1 MTLQLCP
8 FVLEQPLP
16 DEMKGKGVG
25 GQRIARHRVRGQ
37 TGFETGSILESE
49 RAEGGLRHDR
59 YRAGGRHAE
68 RKLRV
73 SRSSRL
79 STMTSS
85 WNEAI
90 NCWLGINTGS
100 LSEDTRKAAV
110 GSTQPGDS
118 V

>member
-8 FVLEQPLP
+8 FVLQQALP

-25 GQRIARHRVRGQ
+25 GQRIVGDRVLSQ
-37 TGFETGSILESE
+37 TGFEAGSILESE
-49 RAEGGLRHDR
+49 RAEGGLRHER

-68 RKLRV
+68 CKLRV

-85 WNEAI
+85 WNEPI
-90 NCWLGINTGS
+90 NCRLAIKTLTIS
-100 LSEDTRKAAV
+100 
-110 GSTQPGDS
+110 
-118 V
+118 

>member
-8 FVLEQPLP
+8 FVLQKALQK
-16 DEMKGKGVG
+16 EMEGNGVG
-25 GQRIARHRVRGQ
+25 GHRIAGHRVRGQ

-85 WNEAI
+85 WNEPI
-90 NCWLGINTGS
+90 NCWLEINT
-100 LSEDTRKAAV
+100 
-110 GSTQPGDS
+110 
-118 V
+118 